1 MFAKFGAGL
10 KGGGCGVGGGLE
22 VVGNE
27 LVDESG
33 LIHCGFVLKRDLLF
47 EFVDGVRC
55 LLERVGWIVRCFF
68 LWSMSCSGCWSILQI
83 VLYRVAFVWFGF

>member
-10 KGGGCGVGGGLE
+10 ESGGCGVGGGLK

-33 LIHCGFVLKRDLLF
+33 LIHCLCFFCEEGCLLNLLM
-47 EFVDGVRC
+47 GLRC
-55 LLERVGWIVRCFF
+55 LLETVGWVVGCDFW
-68 LWSMSCSGCWSILQI
+68 WSMSCIDC
-83 VLYRVAFVWFGF
+83 